1 MKANTICKYSK
12 CNLGKDGGRKHYYS
26 CGFCVASEN
35 WRSMACCKEHY
46 QLYME
51 EVRHA
56 RQSGQE
62 TDLLPD
68 RTDLTKEEVRAL
80 QKKPLDQVKQETE
93 QELSEYAQEDGN
105 LDLIQAVEKINKELE
120 GAETYDHT
128 I

>member
-1 MKANTICKYSK
+1 MNANTICKYSK
-12 CNLGKDGGRKHYYS
+12 CTLGKDGGRKRYYS

-51 EVRHA
+51 EVRNA
-56 RQSGQE
+56 RKTGLE
-62 TDLLPD
+62 IDPLPD
-68 RTDLTKEEVRAL
+68 RTDLTKDEVKAL

-93 QELSEYAQEDGN
+93 QELWEYAQEDGSI
-105 LDLIQAVEKINKELE
+105 DLIHAVEKINKELE
-120 GAETYDHT
+120 GADTYDHT

>member
-80 QKKPLDQVKQETE
+80 QQKPLDQVKQETE
-93 QELSEYAQEDGN
+93 QELSEYALEDGN
-105 LDLIQAVEKINKELE
+105 LDLIDTVEKINKELE
-120 GAETYDHT
+120 GADTYDHT

>member
-1 MKANTICKYSK
+1 
-12 CNLGKDGGRKHYYS
+12 
-26 CGFCVASEN
+26 
-35 WRSMACCKEHY
+35 MACCKEHY

-80 QKKPLDQVKQETE
+80 QQKPLDQVKQETE

>member
-80 QKKPLDQVKQETE
+80 QQKPLDQVKQETE

-105 LDLIQAVEKINKELE
+105 LDLIDTVEKINKELE
-120 GAETYDHT
+120 GADTYDHT

>member
-80 QKKPLDQVKQETE
+80 QQKPLDQVKQETE